1 MDRHQ
6 RQRECAAAA
15 ATDELLRM
23 RGSEHTAAREARK
36 HAGGMRMGAGQKRAR
51 KVQRGGMQEW
61 RSERM
66 GGRSGWMREGGG
78 AGAQVWKGGGTK
90 HCEGQVAEGGL
101 RGASVQN
108 GPRVVLERTKSWY
121 LSKFRSSDSCGL
133 CLFCGF
139 RGDSNNRTE

>member
-23 RGSEHTAAREARK
+23 RDSEHTAAREARK

-90 HCEGQVAEGGL
+90 HCEGQVVEGGGL
-101 RGASVQN
+101 EGAGTRGNENVRRQQPQTN
-108 GPRVVLERTKSWY
+108 Y
-121 LSKFRSSDSCGL
+121 CG
-133 CLFCGF
+133 
-139 RGDSNNRTE
+139 

>member
-1 MDRHQ
+1 
-6 RQRECAAAA
+6 
-15 ATDELLRM
+15 
-23 RGSEHTAAREARK
+23 
-36 HAGGMRMGAGQKRAR
+36 
-51 KVQRGGMQEW
+51 
-61 RSERM
+61 M

-101 RGASVQN
+101 RGASVQEGRLFHRGGRGGRN
-108 GPRVVLERTKSWY
+108 GPRVVLERTKSRY

-139 RGDSNNRTE
+139 RGDSNNRTECAVVLIRFANLKNEETNRNKDNCTFGSVV